1 MSERAEN
8 SLPAYT
14 RDASSVA
21 TGLGTDVTR
30 GLSATEAS
38 IRLDRYGKNAT
49 PAAGKKSPLKTLAR
63 EFLNPLS
70 AILFFAIGG
79 TLYLGDYLDAVVI
92 GIVIVTNALIGFA
105 QEYRAEKALEAVSEL
120 LQPRAIV
127 VRDGITEDIATDLLV
142 PGDIVLLEAGSRVAC
157 DGRLLV
163 ADALEIDESILTGES
178 TVVTKHVANIPAG
191 SPLAAR
197 NNMAFAGTMVS
208 RGSARMIVTGTGAQT
223 ELGAIGQMM
232 RRVDRLR
239 TPLTR
244 RLNTLAGQIT
254 LVVLVFALGTL
265 LWGLLVRDLPVNFL
279 FLAIIGL
286 AVGAIPEGLPAV
298 ITFALA
304 SSAQR
309 LASLN
314 VLVRRLPAVEALGS
328 VTTVLT
334 DKTGTLTKNE
344 MTAVA
349 IGNPGRSHAV
359 SGVGYA
365 PVGSIDAMD
374 HADSDLLEAI
384 TVLALCNDA
393 SFDEGE
399 FTSRGDPT
407 ELALLVLAEKAGIST
422 RALREEHP
430 RTGAL
435 PFDPEQQFMAT
446 KHGYG
451 GDALIA
457 LKGSPE
463 KILELAQPAL
473 SKEERESWE
482 ALVAHNAQ
490 LGYRVLLAASGT
502 LADNSDEVWR
512 FSRVQPL
519 AAVALIDPARED
531 SATAISHLS
540 AAGVRILMVTGD
552 HPGTA
557 QAIAREVGIAGD
569 RVLLGSE
576 MDELD
581 DAALRGSLATTSV
594 MARVTP
600 AHKLRL
606 VQLVQADGE
615 FVAMTGDGVNDAP
628 ALRQANVGV
637 AMGRGTDVAKEA
649 SDIVITDDRF
659 STIADAIKEGRR
671 VFDNIKKS
679 LMFLLST
686 DLDEAVLIM
695 LAVFLGIAL
704 PVTPTQILWVNLVTS
719 VTLSFALIMERAELT
734 VMTRGPNSKAHSL
747 VTGTMLLRIIL
758 VSALAVV
765 ATFSIFQ
772 WQLSQGVSVGEAQT
786 AAVTM
791 LVVIEMAILLNH
803 RSFVQSALHI
813 QRHRSN
819 PLVWVVLAILIALQL
834 AFVYVPAFNSIF
846 GSTPLPPDTWFA
858 VVATAAGVFILIEI
872 EKMIRRRNFPETLF

>member
-1 MSERAEN
+1 
-8 SLPAYT
+8 
-14 RDASSVA
+14 
-21 TGLGTDVTR
+21 
-30 GLSATEAS
+30 
-38 IRLDRYGKNAT
+38 
-49 PAAGKKSPLKTLAR
+49 
-63 EFLNPLS
+63 
-70 AILFFAIGG
+70 
-79 TLYLGDYLDAVVI
+79 
-92 GIVIVTNALIGFA
+92 
-105 QEYRAEKALEAVSEL
+105 
-120 LQPRAIV
+120 
-127 VRDGITEDIATDLLV
+127 
-142 PGDIVLLEAGSRVAC
+142 
-157 DGRLLV
+157 
-163 ADALEIDESILTGES
+163 
-178 TVVTKHVANIPAG
+178 
-191 SPLAAR
+191 
-197 NNMAFAGTMVS
+197 
-208 RGSARMIVTGTGAQT
+208 
-223 ELGAIGQMM
+223 
-232 RRVDRLR
+232 
-239 TPLTR
+239 
-244 RLNTLAGQIT
+244 
-254 LVVLVFALGTL
+254 
-265 LWGLLVRDLPVNFL
+265 
-279 FLAIIGL
+279 
-286 AVGAIPEGLPAV
+286 
-298 ITFALA
+298 
-304 SSAQR
+304 
-309 LASLN
+309 
-314 VLVRRLPAVEALGS
+314 
-328 VTTVLT
+328 
-334 DKTGTLTKNE
+334 
-344 MTAVA
+344 
-349 IGNPGRSHAV
+349 
-359 SGVGYA
+359 
-365 PVGSIDAMD
+365 
-374 HADSDLLEAI
+374 
-384 TVLALCNDA
+384 
-393 SFDEGE
+393 
-399 FTSRGDPT
+399 
-407 ELALLVLAEKAGIST
+407 
-422 RALREEHP
+422 
-430 RTGAL
+430 
-435 PFDPEQQFMAT
+435 
-446 KHGYG
+446 
-451 GDALIA
+451 
-457 LKGSPE
+457 
-463 KILELAQPAL
+463 
-473 SKEERESWE
+473 
-482 ALVAHNAQ
+482 
-490 LGYRVLLAASGT
+490 
-502 LADNSDEVWR
+502 VWR